1 MKLTRNKG
9 LNEKSKK
16 LEINDNPFK
25 KKLKSHQE
33 TLLYK
38 VLETDEKNSFSNLP
52 FGLISDKPG
61 SGKTY
66 VILSMIYYSTN
77 FFNSKGINLI
87 VVPNVI
93 FNQWQ
98 NSIENFLGNLLKCYY
113 LIDYNQISRL
123 YVDRNI
129 LLKNNIILTTPVLY
143 DVLAA
148 TLNSLSINV
157 RRTFFDEADTMKNL
171 LMNSIKSGMT
181 WFVSASISS
190 IFDLNKKKA
199 KIGIYDLNLPDLLK
213 NECFCDPKYIDKC
226 VKLKD
231 PIIEIFDCKN
241 FYIDILLNKIL
252 DKEQMKFINS
262 HDYSN
267 IKSECLNYSLR
278 IPKDVLIQ
286 LLLYSN
292 KIINE
297 SNNILKDLEKNKVKA
312 KDITNSIIKK
322 KNFYNDRFELIKSL
336 CYKYNVCMNCFDII
350 KDKCY
355 SSSCNILYC
364 SNCIDLKCFVCKKYH
379 DNESFKLNNENK
391 IDKITKNFIE
401 NTIYDKFFMLDKI
414 LEICGDK
421 IIIYSEY
428 NGLNNFLKKHS
439 IDNDYII
446 SELNSGNINEINIII
461 NEFSN
466 NDKNKILL
474 IDNAYFGVGLNL
486 EYGTDIIFFHNTT
499 MKMKNQIVGRAQRF
513 GRTSILNIW
522 VINYLNEN

>member
-1 MKLTRNKG
+1 
-9 LNEKSKK
+9 
-16 LEINDNPFK
+16 
-25 KKLKSHQE
+25 
-33 TLLYK
+33 
-38 VLETDEKNSFSNLP
+38 
-52 FGLISDKPG
+52 
-61 SGKTY
+61 
-66 VILSMIYYSTN
+66 
-77 FFNSKGINLI
+77 
-87 VVPNVI
+87 
-93 FNQWQ
+93 
-98 NSIENFLGNLLKCYY
+98 
-113 LIDYNQISRL
+113 
-123 YVDRNI
+123 
-129 LLKNNIILTTPVLY
+129 
-143 DVLAA
+143 
-148 TLNSLSINV
+148 
-157 RRTFFDEADTMKNL
+157 
-171 LMNSIKSGMT
+171 
-181 WFVSASISS
+181 
-190 IFDLNKKKA
+190 
-199 KIGIYDLNLPDLLK
+199 
-213 NECFCDPKYIDKC
+213 
-226 VKLKD
+226 LKD